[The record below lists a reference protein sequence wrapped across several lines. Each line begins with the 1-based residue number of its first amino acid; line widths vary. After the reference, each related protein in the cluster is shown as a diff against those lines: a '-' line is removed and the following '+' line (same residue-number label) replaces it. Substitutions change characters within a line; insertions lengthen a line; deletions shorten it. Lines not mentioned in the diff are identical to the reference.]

1 VSTISTLFIVIA
13 VVLYHVVLNVII
25 NDKIKKSNEALIGA
39 IYLTLASS
47 GFFTKQLSAQEN
59 PLEKPTDE

>member
-1 VSTISTLFIVIA
+1 VSTVSTIF
-13 VVLYHVVLNVII
+13 VVVVVALYHVVLNVII

-47 GFFTKQLSAQEN
+47 GFFTKQFSAQEN
-59 PLEKPTDE
+59 PLEKPADE